1 VPSIRGL
8 RPRGELLTGAGARY
22 TRGALGNPA
31 FDRRLLTLG
40 AIFAAGAC
48 GGGQT
53 RATPFDPAWVDDR
66 GAGMADVLASLRA
79 VRVPLGSDVAVGVVG
94 KKALVGI
101 PLDAWGSAG
110 TSPASPHPSVDGGK
124 VWTFEHVIHGRPAVA
139 GAVVVAA
146 GGNEVFAL
154 EARTGKLLWSRSTG
168 GRLRGAGD
176 DGATTVVSLIPT
188 TGFGSLV
195 LAVRR
200 DGTVARQ
207 IEEDER
213 IGVPAVAGDT
223 IFFPWQGRF
232 LSAFDIPTG
241 DERGRLSLPGPMSR
255 AFAVGGALFAGE
267 ATFTRLDARLR
278 ASPATASLPEPLGGF
293 PSHPTWTRPGTDWV
307 NREADDHDKIR
318 LYARPTVQGPPG
330 VEGGRFAAT
339 YFNVALGLDAGSGRL
354 AWAHAHRADFLGGA
368 AAKGGFVLCDAG
380 GGITLLDARTGGVAA
395 RLDLE
400 KPVVACLVQADGLTI
415 PPAPNPVPVGEQ
427 VARILALGATE
438 LAPVQE
444 ALRGI
449 GANASRAGSP

>member
-1 VPSIRGL
+1 MR
-8 RPRGELLTGAGARY
+8 
-22 TRGALGNPA
+22 NPA
-31 FDRRLLTLG
+31 FGRVVVLTAVL
-40 AIFAAGAC
+40 AAGAC

-53 RATPFDPAWVDDR
+53 RRSPFDPAWVDDG
-66 GAGMADVLASLRA
+66 GAGMAEVVASLRA
-79 VRVPLGSDVAVGVVG
+79 VRLPPGSDVAVGVIG
-94 KKALVGI
+94 KKALVGV
-101 PLDAWGSAG
+101 PLDGS
-110 TSPASPHPSVDGGK
+110 K

-139 GAVVVAA
+139 GTVVVAA

-154 EARTGKLLWSRSTG
+154 EARTGQLLWSRASG

-200 DGTVARQ
+200 DGSVARQ

-213 IGVPAVAGDT
+213 IGTPAVAGDT

-241 DERGRLSLPGPMSR
+241 DERGRVSLPGPMSR
-255 AFAVGGALFAGE
+255 AFAVGGALFVGE

-293 PSHPTWTRPGTDWV
+293 PGHAFTMGETPNPPLWASWTRPGTDWV
-307 NREADDHDKIR
+307 NREADAHDKIR

-330 VEGGRFAAT
+330 VEGGRFTAT

-354 AWAHAHRADFLGGA
+354 VWAHAHRADFLGGA
-368 AAKGGFVLCDAG
+368 AAKGGFVLCDADG
-380 GGITLLDARTGGVAA
+380 GVTFLDARTGGVAA
-395 RLDLE
+395 RLSLE

-415 PPAPNPVPVGEQ
+415 PPTPNPVPVREQ
-427 VARILALGATE
+427 VARVLALGARE

-444 ALRGI
+444 ALRGT
-449 GANASRAGSP
+449 GANGPRAGSP